1 MKALEFLAIDEQVKL
16 NDLKLEKKILS
27 KLFADLPQIKSFS
40 IDLFKDPYTG
50 EHSLI
55 DSFTLDKDVDDTFI
69 KIHLLISR
77 KVSADIVK
85 IRGLEFAKLLENDL
99 SAIEIGEDRIA
110 YLKKI
115 ESRINR
121 IIISLVDD
129 EIHDEWVLRKF
140 DFIQYKFYDIISY
153 LEDIEFSEN
162 KYLLSYNLPGRFLTV
177 IDEAYKLLLEAHLL
191 AKNSKVAFSSVLLLK
206 NKTRKLDWIRDQNVL
221 VYFIRE
227 ITHKYNNIIDCKGDK
242 WDIAANCFTVKGKK
256 VTKSIQHDNRPKDTN
271 PYKIVVDQVIKLFT
285 DKNP

>member
-16 NDLKLEKKILS
+16 IDLKLEKKILS
-27 KLFADLPQIKSFS
+27 KLFKELPYIKSFN
-40 IDLFKDPYTG
+40 IDLYKDPITG
-50 EHSLI
+50 EHTLI
-55 DSFTLDKDVDDTFI
+55 DSFTLDKDVDDIFI
-69 KIHLLISR
+69 KIHHTITR

-85 IRGLEFAKLLENDL
+85 IRGLEFAVLLENDL
-99 SAIEIGEDRIA
+99 SAIEIGKERIA

-121 IIISLVDD
+121 IIISLVDV
-129 EIHDEWVLRKF
+129 ETQDEWELKKF
-140 DFIQYKFYDIISY
+140 CFIQDKFYDVISY

-162 KYLLSYNLPGRFLTV
+162 KYVLSYNLPGRFLTV
-177 IDEAYKLLLEAHLL
+177 IDEAYKLLLEANLL
-191 AKNSKVAFSSVLLLK
+191 AKNSKVAFNSVLILK
-206 NKTRKLDWIRDQNVL
+206 NKTRQLDWIKDQNVL

-227 ITHKYNNIIDCKGDK
+227 ITHKDNNIIDCKGDK